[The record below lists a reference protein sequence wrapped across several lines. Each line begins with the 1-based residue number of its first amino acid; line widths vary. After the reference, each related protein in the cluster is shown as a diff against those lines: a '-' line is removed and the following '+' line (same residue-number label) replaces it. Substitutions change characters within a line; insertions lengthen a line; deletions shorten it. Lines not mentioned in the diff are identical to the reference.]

1 MKEVSAP
8 GGMFIP
14 WPRYNSVMTPA
25 SFPAIAFVPFFST
38 DMILVLGLLM
48 VPVLLLYL
56 YIVVSEEAFELAGL
70 KAWAALLMT
79 LGALAGSLIDIP
91 FMTIDGVTLA
101 VNAGGC
107 LIPLLISAELLARD
121 RVEKGPALLSVLLVA
136 AISYYFSVPT
146 PETGILMPFY
156 IAPLAGAFAGILFT
170 RAGIAAAGTAY
181 IGGAMGTLLG
191 ADIFHLLTPGTV
203 AHIAGG
209 KAAVLSIGGAGVF
222 DGIFL
227 TGIFAVFLA
236 AVVAHRIRNNEADVN
251 NTHFGRDK

>member
-1 MKEVSAP
+1 
-8 GGMFIP
+8 
-14 WPRYNSVMTPA
+14 MTPA
-25 SFPAIAFVPFFST
+25 SFPAIALFPFFST

-56 YIVVSEEAFELAGL
+56 YIIVSEEAFELAGL
-70 KAWAALLMT
+70 KTWAALMMT
-79 LGALAGSLIDIP
+79 IGALAGSLIDIP
-91 FMTIDGVTLA
+91 FMKIGSVTLA
-101 VNAGGC
+101 VNVGGC
-107 LIPLLISAELLARD
+107 LIPLLISAELVARK
-121 RVEKGPALLSVLLVA
+121 RVSKGPVLLSILLVA

-146 PETGILMPFY
+146 PGQGILMPFY

-170 RAGIAAAGTAY
+170 RAGIDASGTAY

-191 ADIFHLLTPGTV
+191 ADIVHLLTPGTV

-209 KAAVLSIGGAGVF
+209 APAVLSIGGAGVF

-236 AVVAHRIRNNEADVN
+236 AIVARRIRDNTAEA
-251 NTHFGRDK
+251 